1 MSDFKIV
8 KLIDPITINVAGPSF
23 TGAYDNATAYSIGES
38 VSYLGS
44 SYVAYAVTTGNLPT
58 DDNYW
63 QLLASIGPTGVGSVA
78 FDCRNSTGTS
88 MSSFSVV
95 YISGS
100 TGVNPNIELALGVN
114 DSLSSKTFGITSEV
128 INNNNNGR
136 VVHSGEIDNLD
147 TSAFS
152 AGDLLWLS
160 PTIPGAAQNTRP
172 ITPDHAVFLGYVVS
186 SSANV
191 GKIIVTIQNGFEL
204 GELHDVL
211 LTTPVNEDVIEYEV
225 ASGLWKNKNKNTFE
239 SVSQNLKSWN
249 YSLNYTLG
257 ELTSIVYTD
266 GVNTITKTLY
276 YTTGD
281 LTSIVLSG
289 DTPAGIYLTKTL
301 TYTTGNLT
309 GVTYS

>member
-1 MSDFKIV
+1 MSDFRLV
-8 KLIDPITINVAGPSF
+8 KLLDAISITLNGPSF
-23 TGAYDNATAYSIGES
+23 TGEYNNTTTYQIGQS

-44 SYVAYAVTTGNLPT
+44 SYVAYVVTTGNLPT
-58 DDNYW
+58 NDNYW
-63 QLLASIGPTGVGSVA
+63 QLLASIGETGAGSVA

-88 MSSFSVV
+88 MPSFSVV

-100 TGVNPNIELALGVN
+100 TGANPNIELALGVN
-114 DSLSSKTFGITSEV
+114 DPLSSKTFGITSQV

-160 PTIPGAAQNTRP
+160 PTIAGAAQNTRP
-172 ITPDHAVFLGYVVS
+172 ATPYHAVFLGYVVR

-204 GELHDVL
+204 EELHDVL
-211 LTTPVNEDVIEYEV
+211 LTTPVNEDVIEYEA

-239 SVSQNLKSWN
+239 LVSKNIKSWD
-249 YSLNYTLG
+249 YSFNYTLG
-257 ELTSIVYTD
+257 SLTSIVYTD
-266 GVNTITKTLY
+266 GVSTITKTLN
-276 YTTGD
+276 YTTGT
-281 LTSIVLSG
+281 LTSLVLSG
-289 DTPAGIYLTKTL
+289 DTPSGISLTKTL
-301 TYTTGNLT
+301 SYTSGVLT
-309 GVTYS
+309 GVAYS